1 MTQLGHAPDLAAEN
15 ERLRAALAAAER
27 ARDAA
32 EAEARAAKAALA
44 EAASAGTE
52 FVDTA
57 RTAPAGAARP
67 SGEGG
72 GLLGDPRLRA
82 ALGIPT
88 VGVIVFD
95 MAGRVLE
102 ANDTFLAMSGYDR
115 EDLDRGR
122 LSGATL
128 VPPEWQPVSRRVIA
142 ELQAQGRS
150 DSTEREYLRRDGSR
164 FWGLCAATRL
174 DDGNGFEFIID
185 ITDRRR
191 TEEAL
196 RRSEARY
203 RTLFEAIDA
212 GFCVIALRF
221 GADGRADD
229 YRFLEV
235 NPAFARH
242 TGLAD
247 AAGRWMRD
255 LAPDHEQHWFDL
267 YGRVARTGESVR
279 FMQPARALGERWYE
293 VHAFRV
299 DAPEDHHVAV
309 LFNDVTAQ
317 RRLEE
322 ALRGLNETLE
332 RQVAART
339 AERDRIW
346 QVSRDMLG
354 VADADGA
361 WLSVNPAWTAILGW
375 QPEEVVG
382 RSSAWLEHPDDQ
394 DRTRDEIRRLA
405 DGEPTLSFE
414 NRFRTRDG
422 GYRTLSWR
430 AVPFEGSLYCVA
442 RDVTD
447 QRERAQRLVQ
457 AEEALRQSQKMEAV
471 GQLTGGVAHD
481 FNNLLT
487 IIRSSVD
494 FLRRPDLPEARKRR
508 YLDAVS
514 DTVDRAAKL
523 TGQLLAFARRQAL
536 APEVFDVVA
545 RLQGVADMLDTVT
558 GARIRVVTRGPERPC
573 FVRADLS
580 QFETALINM
589 AVNARDAMEGE
600 GTLTLAVACGAEKPE
615 IRGHAA
621 AAGPFAA
628 ISLTDTGTGMTPSV
642 IDKIFEPFF
651 TTKEVGKGTGL
662 GLSQVFGFAKQ
673 SGGDVDVTS
682 RVGQG
687 STFILYLP
695 EVAAPAEPGRA
706 AAPDE
711 GLAPARAGQ
720 RVLLVE
726 DNVGVGRFAAQILG
740 DLGYVATWVTN
751 AEAALDVLGQDAAYD
766 AVFSDVVMPGMGGIE
781 LAKTLRRRHPD
792 LPVLL
797 TSGYSHVLAQEGS
810 HGFPLLHKPY
820 SAEQLSRMLASA
832 IGQRRGIV
840 PGG

>member
-1 MTQLGHAPDLAAEN
+1 MRT
-15 ERLRAALAAAER
+15 ALAAAER

-32 EAEARAAKAALA
+32 AAEALAAKAALA
-44 EAASAGTE
+44 GTASAGTE

-235 NPAFARH
+235 NPAFAHH

-299 DAPEDHHVAV
+299 DAPEDHHVAI

-354 VADADGA
+354 V
-361 WLSVNPAWTAILGW
+361 
-375 QPEEVVG
+375 
-382 RSSAWLEHPDDQ
+382 
-394 DRTRDEIRRLA
+394 
-405 DGEPTLSFE
+405 
-414 NRFRTRDG
+414 
-422 GYRTLSWR
+422 
-430 AVPFEGSLYCVA
+430 
-442 RDVTD
+442 
-447 QRERAQRLVQ
+447 
-457 AEEALRQSQKMEAV
+457 
-471 GQLTGGVAHD
+471 
-481 FNNLLT
+481 
-487 IIRSSVD
+487 
-494 FLRRPDLPEARKRR
+494 
-508 YLDAVS
+508 
-514 DTVDRAAKL
+514 
-523 TGQLLAFARRQAL
+523 
-536 APEVFDVVA
+536 
-545 RLQGVADMLDTVT
+545 
-558 GARIRVVTRGPERPC
+558 
-573 FVRADLS
+573 
-580 QFETALINM
+580 
-589 AVNARDAMEGE
+589 
-600 GTLTLAVACGAEKPE
+600 
-615 IRGHAA
+615 
-621 AAGPFAA
+621 
-628 ISLTDTGTGMTPSV
+628 
-642 IDKIFEPFF
+642 
-651 TTKEVGKGTGL
+651 
-662 GLSQVFGFAKQ
+662 
-673 SGGDVDVTS
+673 
-682 RVGQG
+682 
-687 STFILYLP
+687 
-695 EVAAPAEPGRA
+695 
-706 AAPDE
+706 
-711 GLAPARAGQ
+711 
-720 RVLLVE
+720 
-726 DNVGVGRFAAQILG
+726 
-740 DLGYVATWVTN
+740 
-751 AEAALDVLGQDAAYD
+751 
-766 AVFSDVVMPGMGGIE
+766 
-781 LAKTLRRRHPD
+781 
-792 LPVLL
+792 
-797 TSGYSHVLAQEGS
+797 
-810 HGFPLLHKPY
+810 
-820 SAEQLSRMLASA
+820 
-832 IGQRRGIV
+832 
-840 PGG
+840 

>member
-1 MTQLGHAPDLAAEN
+1 MADSGHVPDLVAEN
-15 ERLRAALAAAER
+15 ARLRAALAAAEQ
-27 ARDAA
+27 ARVEAA
-32 EAEARAAKAALA
+32 AAAHAARAAL
-44 EAASAGTE
+44 T
-52 FVDTA
+52 
-57 RTAPAGAARP
+57 PAGRP
-67 SGEGG
+67 QGEGRF
-72 GLLGDPRLRA
+72 LADPRLRA
-82 ALGIPT
+82 ALDIET
-88 VGVIVFD
+88 VGAIVFD

-102 ANDTFLAMSGYDR
+102 ANDTFLAMSGYSR
-115 EDLDRGR
+115 EDLALGR
-122 LSGATL
+122 LTGATL
-128 VPPEWQPVSRRVIA
+128 VPPEWQPTSRRVIA
-142 ELQAQGRS
+142 ELQARGRS
-150 DSTEREYLRRDGSR
+150 ASTEREYLRRDGSR

-174 DDGNGFEFIID
+174 EDGTGFEFIID
-185 ITDRRR
+185 ITGRRQA
-191 TEEAL
+191 EEAL

-212 GFCVIALRF
+212 GFCVVALRF
-221 GADGRADD
+221 GVDGRAED

-235 NPAFARH
+235 NPAFARQ
-242 TGLAD
+242 TGLDD

-255 LAPDHEQHWFDL
+255 LSPIHEQHWYDL
-267 YGRVARTGESVR
+267 YGRVALTGEPAR
-279 FMQPARALGERWYE
+279 FVQPAKGLGERWYE
-293 VHAFRV
+293 VYAFRV
-299 DAPEDHHVAV
+299 DPPEARHVAI
-309 LFNDVTAQ
+309 LFNDITAR

-354 VADADGA
+354 VADADGV

-382 RSSAWLEHPDDQ
+382 RTSGWLEHPEDQ
-394 DRTRDEIRRLA
+394 NRTRTEIQRLGA
-405 DGEPTLSFE
+405 GEPTTSFE

-430 AVPFEGSLYCVA
+430 AVPFEGNLYCVA
-442 RDVTD
+442 RDVTE
-447 QRERAQRLVQ
+447 QRERAHRLVQ

-494 FLRRPDLPEARKRR
+494 FLRRPELPEARKSR

-558 GARIRVVTRGPERPC
+558 GARIRVVTRAPDRPC

-589 AVNARDAMEGE
+589 AVNARDAMEAE
-600 GTLTLAVACGAEKPE
+600 GTLTLSLTGGVPMPP
-615 IRGHAA
+615 IRGHAGSQNA
-621 AAGPFAA
+621 FAA
-628 ISLTDTGTGMTPSV
+628 VSLTDTGPGVSPDL
-642 IDKIFEPFF
+642 IGRIFEPFF
-651 TTKEVGKGTGL
+651 TTKEVGRGTGL

-682 RVGQG
+682 RLGEG

-695 EVAAPAEPGRA
+695 EA
-706 AAPDE
+706 AAPVGPGRPAPADE

-720 RVLLVE
+720 RILLVE
-726 DNVGVGRFAAQILG
+726 DNVGVGRFAAQILN
-740 DLGYVATWVTN
+740 DLGYVATWVTS
-751 AEAALDVLGQDAAYD
+751 AEAALDVLAQDGGYD

-781 LAKTLRRRHPD
+781 LGKVLRQRHPG

-820 SAEQLSRMLASA
+820 SAEQLSHMLASA
-832 IGQRRGIV
+832 IGSRRRHTVSAG
-840 PGG
+840 